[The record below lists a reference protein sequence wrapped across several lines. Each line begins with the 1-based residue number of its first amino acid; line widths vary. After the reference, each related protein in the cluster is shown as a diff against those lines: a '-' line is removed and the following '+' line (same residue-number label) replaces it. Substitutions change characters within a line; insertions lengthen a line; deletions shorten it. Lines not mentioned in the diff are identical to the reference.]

1 MAVTPAMIKE
11 LREST
16 GAGLLD
22 CKNAL
27 AESNGDM
34 EAALDWLRKKGLS
47 KVSKVAGKIAAE
59 GTVSIKISGD
69 FKKATLTEIN
79 CQTDFVAKNDNF
91 VNFANEIST
100 YIHTEGTATLEDLS
114 KASFSGKT
122 FEEKMGEAIQK
133 MGEKVEVR
141 RFDTISVGETGAV
154 NGYIHAGGNIGVI
167 VAAECDSAKTADA
180 VKDILK
186 NIAMHAAAMSPAYM
200 TEDEIPAEILE
211 KEKEIAIEELKKEGK
226 PEAMFDKII
235 PGKLKKYAK
244 DNALVEQPFV
254 MDDKKTIAQALSD
267 AAKAV
272 GGTAKIVA
280 YRRFKVGEGIEKNE
294 VSFADE
300 VAAQLGQAKA

>member
-16 GAGLLD
+16 GAGMLD
-22 CKNAL
+22 CKKAL

-34 EAALDWLRKKGLS
+34 EGALEWLRKKGLS

-59 GTVSIKISGD
+59 GTVSIKISDD
-69 FKKATLTEIN
+69 FKKATLTEVN
-79 CQTDFVAKNDNF
+79 CQTDFVAKNENF
-91 VNFANEIST
+91 VGFANEMST
-100 YIHTEGTATLEDLS
+100 FIHSEGTGSIEDLQ
-114 KASFSGKT
+114 KANFNGKT

-133 MGEKVEVR
+133 VGEKVEVR
-141 RFDTISVGETGAV
+141 RFDTITVGENGVV

-167 VAAECDSAKTADA
+167 VAADCDSAKTADA

-200 TEDEIPAEILE
+200 TESEIPAETLE

-235 PGKLKKYAK
+235 PGKLKRFAK

-254 MDDKKTIAQALSD
+254 MDDKKTVAQALSA
-267 AAKAV
+267 AAKDA
-272 GGTAKIVA
+272 GGTAELVA
-280 YRRFKVGEGIEKNE
+280 YRRFKVGEGIEKSE

-300 VAAQLGQAKA
+300 VAAQLGQK

>member
-1 MAVTPAMIKE
+1 MSVTPAMIKE

-27 AESNGDM
+27 TETNGDM
-34 EAALDWLRKKGLS
+34 EGALEWLRKKGLS
-47 KVSKVAGKIAAE
+47 KVSKVAGKVAAE
-59 GTVSIKISGD
+59 GTVSLKVSDD
-69 FKKATLTEIN
+69 FKKATLTEVN

-91 VNFANEIST
+91 VSFANEMST
-100 YIHTEGTATLEDLS
+100 YIHTEGTATIEELQG
-114 KASFSGKT
+114 ASFAGKT

-141 RFDTISVGETGAV
+141 RFDTISVGANGAV
-154 NGYIHAGGNIGVI
+154 NGYIHAGGNIGVV

-180 VKDILK
+180 VKDMLK
-186 NIAMHAAAMSPAYM
+186 NIAMHAAAMSPMYM
-200 TEDEIPAEILE
+200 TEDEIPAETLA

-235 PGKLKKYAK
+235 PGKLKRFAK

-254 MDDKKTIAQALSD
+254 MDDKKTVAQALSD
-267 AAKAV
+267 AAKTV
-272 GGTAKIVA
+272 GGTAKLVA
-280 YRRFKVGEGIEKNE
+280 YRRFKVGEGIAKNE

-300 VAAQLGQAKA
+300 VAAQLSAAKA